1 MEWDMTIKPLY
12 MLIVVL
18 GCQGG
23 DLTLPADGSPGQL
36 RAISGYDQQGHVN
49 SVLPELLVVQVVDG
63 AGRPVPNAA
72 LRFQTD
78 EPAARLVPPE
88 VPTNENGYA
97 AAQVHLGSREG
108 TQTFEAFLAD
118 AGGSDLRS
126 TFTLVALAKPPVD
139 DSGEDDDESDDGG
152 RGGNGNRDQKD
163 DHKRDRDKDQGRGH
177 GDDNGRGQGGHG
189 DHDRDDD

>member
-1 MEWDMTIKPLY
+1 MTTKPLY

-18 GCQGG
+18 GCHGG

-78 EPAARLVPPE
+78 EPAARLVP
-88 VPTNENGYA
+88 A
-97 AAQVHLGSREG
+97 
-108 TQTFEAFLAD
+108 EAPLMKMD
-118 AGGSDLRS
+118 
-126 TFTLVALAKPPVD
+126 TLLPRYISAP
-139 DSGEDDDESDDGG
+139 G
-152 RGGNGNRDQKD
+152 RGPR
-163 DHKRDRDKDQGRGH
+163 RSRPSWPMPPARI
-177 GDDNGRGQGGHG
+177 
-189 DHDRDDD
+189 